1 MNLIVAINEFAVGFS
16 LFQISAQ
23 ESRRKK
29 KEFVDTLERQVEVAS
44 QELGEYKRKC
54 QVLEKEKA
62 TLLVQLKS
70 LRAMVVSS
78 STASAAAASPASSVE
93 VKEEIKVEHMERQD
107 GKYVA
112 IAKFKKRRALTIV
125 LYF

>member
-78 STASAAAASPASSVE
+78 STASATTSPASSVE
-93 VKEEIKVEHMERQD
+93 VKEEIKVEPMERQD

-112 IAKFKKRRALTIV
+112 IAKLKKRRALTIV